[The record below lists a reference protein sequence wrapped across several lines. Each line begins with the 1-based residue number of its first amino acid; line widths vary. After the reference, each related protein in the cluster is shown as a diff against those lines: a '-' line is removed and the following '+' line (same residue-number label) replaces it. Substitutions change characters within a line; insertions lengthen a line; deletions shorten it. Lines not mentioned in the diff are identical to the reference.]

1 MYVNIVNS
9 IVFNCVSMCI
19 KNYRANKIRKLDKY
33 EIEAVAKKI
42 IDYIEINKFR
52 LLFLTKKQICEELN
66 ISHYKLNVE

>member
-1 MYVNIVNS
+1 
-9 IVFNCVSMCI
+9 MCI

-66 ISHYKLNVE
+66 ISHYKLKFYLDIYRNYISINNHS

>member
-1 MYVNIVNS
+1 
-9 IVFNCVSMCI
+9 MCI